1 MKDLEE
7 DLTKF
12 EHFDSIPS
20 NLFKETVNIILEKH
34 APTKKKYVRANQAP
48 FITKTLSKEIM
59 KRSRLRNKFLNTKS
73 DIDRK
78 AYNKQRNYVVSLLR
92 KEKKDFYGKLD
103 ISKVTDNRVFWK
115 IVKPKIS
122 DKVKIRS
129 KITLVEDD
137 KILSQGAEIAK
148 TFNKYF
154 RNIPILNMLN
164 NQSFS
169 TQTRP
174 LKENTISEI
183 IERYK
188 DHPSINLIKSKNSCL
203 ANTFFFTP
211 ASIEEVKRS
220 TKSPDPKKAVKEKDI
235 HTNIIKQI

>member
-1 MKDLEE
+1 
-7 DLTKF
+7 
-12 EHFDSIPS
+12 
-20 NLFKETVNIILEKH
+20 
-34 APTKKKYVRANQAP
+34 
-48 FITKTLSKEIM
+48 
-59 KRSRLRNKFLNTKS
+59 
-73 DIDRK
+73 
-78 AYNKQRNYVVSLLR
+78 
-92 KEKKDFYGKLD
+92 
-103 ISKVTDNRVFWK
+103 
-115 IVKPKIS
+115 
-122 DKVKIRS
+122 
-129 KITLVEDD
+129 
-137 KILSQGAEIAK
+137 
-148 TFNKYF
+148 
-154 RNIPILNMLN
+154 MLN